1 MQLLDLM
8 MECEPC
14 KLHDLVHLLG
24 NISLTLNLHPK
35 LAVLSRHCERQGHV
49 SLTEIPKLY
58 KKTSL
63 EATGEHQ
70 WESYFCAFNCRGYFC
85 FAEGWRER
93 VGCNCLCWSS
103 LALLKL
109 YSFSCLSHPKEG
121 GQSDFETKLLVS
133 ANAFCTCQSRKTN
146 PVAFFNNLAYILFSQ
161 RKPQGIVRDFKLILK
176 ARHVRFNLHKFKGN
190 VHWHKHSESLML
202 LSFKFSCSF
211 EKKEF
216 SVSLLSRQ
224 CENVSK
230 ICQQ

>member
-63 EATGEHQ
+63 VATGEHQ

-121 GQSDFETKLLVS
+121 GQSDFETNCWYLQMLFAHAKAGKQIQWHFSIIWPIYFLV
-133 ANAFCTCQSRKTN
+133 R
-146 PVAFFNNLAYILFSQ
+146 
-161 RKPQGIVRDFKLILK
+161 
-176 ARHVRFNLHKFKGN
+176 
-190 VHWHKHSESLML
+190 ESHRGL
-202 LSFKFSCSF
+202 
-211 EKKEF
+211 
-216 SVSLLSRQ
+216 
-224 CENVSK
+224 
-230 ICQQ
+230 